1 MRADLRMKER
11 EILRQMINVERIT
24 KLYQKGRDTNRRIKN
39 QVFKR
44 SIEIKEVNAL
54 KGLKEVTFHVDEG
67 ETFGFLGPN
76 GAGKTTMIRHLMGFI
91 KPDAGFAQIKGLDCW
106 HNSLAVKALVSY
118 LPGEMNFLEQM
129 SGREFL
135 NLMSGMHG
143 DRPIFQKRRADLVER
158 LDLNL
163 KQPIRKM
170 SKGMKQKLGI
180 IYALMLDSEVLI
192 LDEPTSG
199 LDPLMQKVFIDLVLQ
214 EKRQGKTI
222 FISSHMFPEVERT
235 CDRVG
240 IIRDGKLAAVEGI
253 QKLRQAQHRS
263 FEITVEDEE
272 QVQLLRERGLAIVAV
287 QGTRFSVEIQGDLN
301 QLLSGLAQVKVKE
314 FTQKSTEL
322 EEAFMHFYEGE
333 GRI

>member
-1 MRADLRMKER
+1 
-11 EILRQMINVERIT
+11 MIKVEGIT
-24 KLYQKGRDTNRRIKN
+24 KLYANDRGKTKG
-39 QVFKR
+39 
-44 SIEIKEVNAL
+44 KET
-54 KGLKEVTFHVDEG
+54 KDIRGIKEVTFRVDEG
-67 ETFGFLGPN
+67 EVFGFLGPN
-76 GAGKTTMIRHLMGFI
+76 GAGKTTMIRQLMGFI

-106 HNSLAVKALVSY
+106 QNSLAIKALVGY

-129 SGREFL
+129 SGLEFL

-143 DRPIFQKRRADLVER
+143 DRLIFRKRREVLVKR
-158 LDLNL
+158 LELNL

-180 IYALMLDSEVLI
+180 IYALMLDAEVLI

-199 LDPLMQKVFIDLVLQ
+199 LDPLMQKVFIDLVLE
-214 EKRQGKTI
+214 EKSQGKTI

-240 IIRDGKLAAVEGI
+240 IIRDGELAGVEGI
-253 QKLRQAQHRS
+253 QKLRQAQQRT
-263 FEITVEDEE
+263 FDIKVEDEG

-287 QGTRFSVEIQGDLN
+287 NGTELSVQVQGDLN
-301 QLLSGLAQVKVKE
+301 PLLSGLALVNVKE
-314 FTQKSTEL
+314 FAQKTTEL

-333 GRI
+333 GRF

>member
-1 MRADLRMKER
+1 
-11 EILRQMINVERIT
+11 MINVEGIT
-24 KLYQKGRDTNRRIKN
+24 KLYPKDRGKNKGKESKDSRGIKN
-39 QVFKR
+39 
-44 SIEIKEVNAL
+44 
-54 KGLKEVTFHVDEG
+54 VTFRVDKG
-67 ETFGFLGPN
+67 EVFGFLGPN

-91 KPDAGFAQIKGLDCW
+91 KPEAGFAQIKGLDCW
-106 HNSLAVKALVSY
+106 RNSLAVKALVSY

-129 SGREFL
+129 SGLEFL

-143 DRPIFQKRRADLVER
+143 NRPIFRKRRDVLVKR
-158 LDLNL
+158 LDLDL

-199 LDPLMQKVFIDLVLQ
+199 LDPLMQKVFIDLVLE
-214 EKRQGKTI
+214 EKCQGKTI

-235 CDRVG
+235 CDRVA
-240 IIRDGKLAAVEGI
+240 IIRDGELVTVERI
-253 QKLRQAQHRS
+253 QKLRQAQHRT
-263 FEITVEDEE
+263 FEIKVEDEG

-287 QGTRFSVEIQGDLN
+287 NGTGLSIETQGDLN
-301 QLLSGLAQVKVKE
+301 PLLSGLAQVNVKE

-333 GRI
+333 GRF

>member
-1 MRADLRMKER
+1 
-11 EILRQMINVERIT
+11 MINVEGIT
-24 KLYQKGRDTNRRIKN
+24 KLYSKNRAEPNRKGTTDIR
-39 QVFKR
+39 
-44 SIEIKEVNAL
+44 
-54 KGLKEVTFHVDEG
+54 GLKEVTFQVAKG
-67 ETFGFLGPN
+67 EVFGFLGPN

-106 HNSLAVKALVSY
+106 HNALAVKRLVGY
-118 LPGEMNFLEQM
+118 LPGEMNFLEHM
-129 SGREFL
+129 SGLEFL

-143 DRPIFQKRRADLVER
+143 DRPIFRQRRDLLRER
-158 LDLNL
+158 LELNL

-180 IYALMLDSEVLI
+180 IYALMLDAEVLI

-199 LDPLMQKVFIDLVLQ
+199 LDPLMQKVFIDLVLE
-214 EKRQGKTI
+214 EKYQGKTI

-240 IIRDGKLAAVEGI
+240 IIRKGELAAVEGI
-253 QKLRQAQHRS
+253 QKLRQAQSRT

-272 QVQLLRERGLAIVAV
+272 QVQLLRERGLAIIAV
-287 QGTRFSVEIQGDLN
+287 NGTGLSVKVEGDLN
-301 QLLSGLAQVKVKE
+301 PLLGGLAQVKVTE
-314 FTQKSTEL
+314 FTQKTTEL

-333 GRI
+333 GRF

>member
-1 MRADLRMKER
+1 
-11 EILRQMINVERIT
+11 MINAVGIT
-24 KLYQKGRDTNRRIKN
+24 KLYRRDRDKNEGKKNKGIRGI
-39 QVFKR
+39 
-44 SIEIKEVNAL
+44 
-54 KGLKEVTFHVDEG
+54 KEVTFRVEEG
-67 ETFGFLGPN
+67 EVFGFLGPN

-106 HNSLAVKALVSY
+106 RDALAVKALVSY

-129 SGREFL
+129 SGLEFL

-143 DRPIFQKRRADLVER
+143 ERPIFQKRRDVLIEQ

-199 LDPLMQKVFIDLVLQ
+199 LDPLMQRVFIDLVLE
-214 EKRQGKTI
+214 EKRRGKTI
-222 FISSHMFPEVERT
+222 FVSSHMFSEVERT

-240 IIRDGKLAAVEGI
+240 IIRDGKLVAVEGI
-253 QKLRQAQHRS
+253 QKLRQAQQRT
-263 FEITVEDEE
+263 FEITVEDEG
-272 QVQLLRERGLAIVAV
+272 QAQLLRERGLAIVAM
-287 QGTRFSVEIQGDLN
+287 QGTRLSIEIQGDLN
-301 QLLSGLAQVKVKE
+301 AFLRELAQVNVKE
-314 FTQKSTEL
+314 FAQKTTEL
-322 EEAFMHFYEGE
+322 EETFMHFYEGE
-333 GRI
+333 GGI

>member
-1 MRADLRMKER
+1 
-11 EILRQMINVERIT
+11 MINVERIT
-24 KLYQKGRDTNRRIKN
+24 KLYQKGRDTDTSKRNTN
-39 QVFKR
+39 QVFNG
-44 SIEIKEVNAL
+44 SIEIKGVKAL

-106 HNSLAVKALVSY
+106 QNSLAVKALVSY

-129 SGREFL
+129 SGLEFL

-143 DRPIFQKRRADLVER
+143 DRPIFQKRRDVLVER

-180 IYALMLDSEVLI
+180 IYALMLDAEVLI

-214 EKRQGKTI
+214 EKSQGKTI

-240 IIRDGKLAAVEGI
+240 IIRNGELAAVESI
-253 QKLRQAQHRS
+253 QKLRQMQHRT
-263 FEITVEDEE
+263 FEITVEDEG
-272 QVQLLRERGLAIVAV
+272 QVQQLRELGLTLVEV
-287 QGTRFSVEIQGDLN
+287 RGTRLSVRIQGDLN
-301 QLLSGLAQVKVKE
+301 PLLSGLAQVKVKE
-314 FTQKSTEL
+314 FTQKSSEL
-322 EEAFMHFYEGE
+322 EEAFMHFYEEE
-333 GRI
+333 GHI

>member
-1 MRADLRMKER
+1 
-11 EILRQMINVERIT
+11 MINVEGIT
-24 KLYQKGRDTNRRIKN
+24 KLYPKYRDKTKRKETNTIRGIRD
-39 QVFKR
+39 
-44 SIEIKEVNAL
+44 
-54 KGLKEVTFHVDEG
+54 VTFQVNDG
-67 ETFGFLGPN
+67 EVFGFLGPN

-106 HNSLAVKALVSY
+106 QDSLAVKAIVSY

-129 SGREFL
+129 SGLEFL

-143 DRPIFQKRRADLVER
+143 DRPIYQKRRDVLSER

-199 LDPLMQKVFIDLVLQ
+199 LDPLMQKVFVDLVLE
-214 EKRQGKTI
+214 EKLQGKTI

-240 IIRDGKLAAVEGI
+240 IIRDGKLATVEGI
-253 QKLRQAQHRS
+253 QKLRQAQHRT
-263 FEITVEDEE
+263 FDITVEDEG

-287 QGTRFSVEIQGDLN
+287 NGTGLSVEVQGDLN
-301 QLLSGLAQVKVKE
+301 PLLSGLAQVNVKE
-314 FTQKSTEL
+314 FSQKTTEL

-333 GRI
+333 GHF

>member
-1 MRADLRMKER
+1 
-11 EILRQMINVERIT
+11 MINVEGIT
-24 KLYQKGRDTNRRIKN
+24 KLYPKNRDKNRGKN
-39 QVFKR
+39 TKDTR
-44 SIEIKEVNAL
+44 GI
-54 KGLKEVTFHVDEG
+54 KEVTFRVNEG
-67 ETFGFLGPN
+67 EVFGFLGPN

-91 KPDAGFAQIKGLDCW
+91 KPDAGFAQIKGLYCW
-106 HNSLAVKALVSY
+106 QDSLAVKALVSY

-129 SGREFL
+129 SGLEFL
-135 NLMSGMHG
+135 NLMSSMHG
-143 DRPIFQKRRADLVER
+143 DRPIYQKRRDTLVER

-199 LDPLMQKVFIDLVLQ
+199 LDPLMQKVFIDLVLE
-214 EKRQGKTI
+214 EKCQGKTI

-240 IIRDGKLAAVEGI
+240 IIRDGKLVTVEGI
-253 QKLRQAQHRS
+253 QKLRQAQHRT
-263 FEITVEDEE
+263 FEITVEDEG

-287 QGTRFSVEIQGDLN
+287 NGTGLSVEIQGDLN
-301 QLLSGLAQVKVKE
+301 PLLSGLAQVNVKE
-314 FTQKSTEL
+314 FTQKTTEL

-333 GRI
+333 GRF